1 MSQKKG
7 AKGPAHRAVRVEPEP
22 PRRSY
27 RDMQFLRINPIRKPS
42 WIERKAHNKPIDEAA
57 K

>member
-7 AKGPAHRAVRVEPEP
+7 AKGPSNRAVKVEPEP
-22 PRRSY
+22 LRRS
-27 RDMQFLRINPIRKPS
+27 FLEPQYLGYNPFRKPS

-57 K
+57 E